1 MRYVVSFLRFFS
13 HTNICIG
20 PTTEIHNVF
29 ANCVQCALEV
39 SEHIYIINRKHVFA
53 QKFTRK
59 YCFNCFFTHWY
70 QKVKYL
76 MTCYIRCITFIW
88 ENYRFLLK
96 INTNPSY
103 IDRIIEN
110 IFYDKI
116 FRQKYFFKLFRF
128 ILSAKWQIEQF
139 ILIWT
144 KLQQ

>member
-1 MRYVVSFLRFFS
+1 MIFVCLDLVYMKNYQFQYVQLMYMSYEKLKNFSLFCYWLQKFFRQYVLNDLKMRYVVSFLRFFS

-39 SEHIYIINRKHVFA
+39 SKHIYIVNRKHEFT

-76 MTCYIRCITFIW
+76 MTCYIRCITF
-88 ENYRFLLK
+88 NMR
-96 INTNPSY
+96 
-103 IDRIIEN
+103 
-110 IFYDKI
+110 
-116 FRQKYFFKLFRF
+116 KL
-128 ILSAKWQIEQF
+128 
-139 ILIWT
+139 
-144 KLQQ
+144 